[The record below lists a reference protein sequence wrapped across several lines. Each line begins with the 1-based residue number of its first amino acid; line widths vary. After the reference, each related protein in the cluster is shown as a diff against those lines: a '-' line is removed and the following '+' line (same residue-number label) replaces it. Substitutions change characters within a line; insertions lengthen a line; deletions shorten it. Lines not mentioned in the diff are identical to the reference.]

1 MAHSRSHAFVTG
13 CTWRKHRGMD
23 GMKVWHHKTMHKK
36 FKYGIPAILLIQ
48 IALMTYLHVN
58 LWKQIVWRKL
68 WQWLLIQQTSVHI
81 FKRSCLNQM
90 EYIILSGKAQPKMQ
104 FWCGQW
110 ESYGIGALFRLGVC
124 SLISASMF
132 NGLTKR
138 LVKIAKNRTE
148 KQTKVRFLFQ
158 ILLFLHH
165 DNGFRTYR

>member
-1 MAHSRSHAFVTG
+1 MAHKRCGWKNRTAGYAWSILDIIKIIFHKWTSHALKG
-13 CTWRKHRGMD
+13 RTWTTINSLKEI
-23 GMKVWHHKTMHKK
+23 W
-36 FKYGIPAILLIQ
+36 L
-48 IALMTYLHVN
+48 
-58 LWKQIVWRKL
+58 
-68 WQWLLIQQTSVHI
+68 WLLIQQTSVHI
-81 FKRSCLNQM
+81 FKRSCLNLR

-110 ESYGIGALFRLGVC
+110 ECYGIGAQFRLGVS

-148 KQTKVRFLFQ
+148 KQIKVRFLFQ
-158 ILLFLHH
+158 FLLFLHH